1 MARAFRLRR
10 VGPRGYKEARFTARL
25 EQEERD
31 LVVGLLHQVA
41 ELIDVPVD
49 APVSHPGED
58 VDPFDDIVSRL
69 RMSTGGDDEA
79 GGAGTRGERP
89 SHVSGEEDPAI
100 RRLFPIANR
109 TDDEAAAEFA
119 RLSEAGLRQRKRD
132 NLLAAVELLERGD
145 SIELTPPQAHTL
157 LVALTD
163 IRVVLGER
171 MGLRTDEDAAALDG
185 TAAALGEDDPRLHFI
200 LVYDFLTWLQETLAT
215 ALLQTVPE
223 EGTRED

>member
-1 MARAFRLRR
+1 MARAFRMRK
-10 VGPRGYKEARFTARL
+10 VGPRGHKEPRFTARL

-41 ELIDVPVD
+41 ELIDVPAAA
-49 APVSHPGED
+49 APGAGEE
-58 VDPFDDIVSRL
+58 VDPFEDIVSRL
-69 RMSTGGDDEA
+69 GMGSVEDDAA
-79 GGAGTRGERP
+79 GAVGTRGERP

-119 RLSEAGLRQRKRD
+119 RLSEAGLRRRKRD
-132 NLLAAVELLERGD
+132 NLLAAVGLLERGD
-145 SIELTPPQAHTL
+145 SLELTVSQAHTL

-171 MGLRTDEDAAALDG
+171 MGLRTDEDAAMLDVS
-185 TAAALGEDDPRLHFI
+185 AASLGEDDPRLHFI

-223 EGTRED
+223 QGTRED